1 MQNNL
6 LTTQMGNL
14 QSMIKTI
21 QETNEGERRRAEE
34 ERQRAAEERQRSEEE
49 RRGAEEERQ
58 RAEERSRLLQS
69 KIEYS
74 VDKLRNVLAK
84 NCLLYT
90 SRCV

>member
-6 LTTQMGNL
+6 LTPQMGNL

-21 QETNEGERRRAEE
+21 QETN
-34 ERQRAAEERQRSEEE
+34 EEE

-69 KIEYS
+69 KIE
-74 VDKLRNVLAK
+74 
-84 NCLLYT
+84 
-90 SRCV
+90 